1 MDGSQTFYPRGDK
14 QGNLVMLLWGLRH
27 RENSSMK
34 LMNGFGLL
42 LAVIL
47 DLCATE
53 QALIDSVTKEFR
65 NNNEG

>member
-1 MDGSQTFYPRGDK
+1 
-14 QGNLVMLLWGLRH
+14 MLLWGLRH